1 MRTTVGILLD
11 LETYLGIARGRTGTE
26 RLALYNKAGKMYGLR
41 PFYMCLQQIKGN
53 SALGYYH
60 ENNAYRLVRRSI
72 PRVTHN
78 RTISLSPYLRRK
90 LKELSQSS
98 IVFNRQNRYDKHR
111 IHQLL
116 HTNYSLRKYL
126 PDSIK
131 YSRKNLEDSMKKY
144 FSLFIKPTNS
154 SVGDGIIKIS
164 KLEGGGWN
172 LYWMKG
178 KPKPVSKKQVI
189 SFIANKVGKQNYMI
203 QEAIQLATYNERPY
217 DLRISVQRGGS
228 GQWQVTGMI
237 GKVAASGRHVT
248 NVAKGGKVK
257 RCEQLFESS
266 RFDSFQMKQELQ
278 QVSLEIAQ
286 YIGVK
291 LPNMADIGLDVGIDQ
306 DGQIKLI
313 EVNGRDQRYTFKK
326 AGLDTTFYRTY
337 ETPMRYAKFLLN
349 QLNVTE

>member
-1 MRTTVGILLD
+1 MRTTVGVLLD
-11 LETYLGIARGRTGTE
+11 LETYLGIARGRTGIE
-26 RLALYNKAGKMYGLR
+26 RLALYNKAGKMHGLR
-41 PFYMCLQQIKGN
+41 PFYMCLEHVKGK
-53 SALGYYH
+53 SALGYYY

-78 RTISLSPYLRRK
+78 RAISLSPYLRRK

-116 HTNYSLRKYL
+116 YANYSLRKYL

-131 YSRKNLEDSMKKY
+131 YSRENLEDSMKKY
-144 FSLFIKPTNS
+144 YSLFIKPTNS

-164 KLEGGGWN
+164 KLENGEWN

-178 KPKPVSKKQVI
+178 KPMLISKKQVI
-189 SFIANKVGKQNYMI
+189 SFIAKKVGKQNYMI

-266 RFDSFQMKQELQ
+266 SFDSIEMKQELQ
-278 QVSLEIAQ
+278 QASLAIAQ

-291 LPNMADIGLDVGIDQ
+291 LPHMADIGLDVGVDQ

-313 EVNGRDQRYTFKK
+313 EINGRDQRYTFKK

-349 QLNVTE
+349 QSNVTE

>member
-1 MRTTVGILLD
+1 MRATVGVLLD
-11 LETYLGIARGRTGTE
+11 LETYLGIARGKTGNE
-26 RLALYNKAGKMYGLR
+26 CLALYNKAGKMHGLR
-41 PFYMCLQQIKGN
+41 PFYMCLQRIKGK
-53 SALGYYH
+53 SAVGYYY

-78 RTISLSPYLRRK
+78 RAISLTPYLRKK
-90 LKELSQSS
+90 LKELAQSS
-98 IVFNRQNRYDKHR
+98 FVFNRRNRYDKQR

-116 HTNYSLRKYL
+116 YTNQSLRKYL

-131 YSRKNLEDSMKKY
+131 YSREKLEGFMKKY
-144 FSLFIKPTNS
+144 DSLFIKPTNS
-154 SVGDGIIKIS
+154 SVGDGIIKVTKQNS
-164 KLEGGGWN
+164 GDWH

-178 KPKPVSKKQVI
+178 KPRLVSKKQVI
-189 SFIANKVGKQNYMI
+189 SFIAKKVGKQNYMI
-203 QEAIQLATYNERPY
+203 QEAIQLATFNERPY

-266 RFDSFQMKQELQ
+266 SFDSVQMKQELQ
-278 QVSLEIAQ
+278 QVSLAISQ
-286 YIGVK
+286 YIGLK
-291 LPNMADIGLDVGIDQ
+291 LPNMADIGLDVGVDE
-306 DGQIKLI
+306 DGEIKLI

-349 QLNVTE
+349 QLM